1 MYISMRWMGGW
12 GGCLGGGQGSELAAA
27 AGGGRRHCWVYY
39 LVIDYLSTVDYL
51 CTVDYRDWCVGAID
65 ACLRSPTCDM
75 RHATCKR
82 ETHAH
87 RASMGIEGGLGM
99 GYHCKKGKLSIGTYC
114 LLLAAAR
121 PRRGPCKP
129 TCTCA
134 TRGRRALRLEMLLE
148 FPSLHYTSTVD
159 RKQASS
165 CLHGWI
171 DCTKMLPTLD

>member
-1 MYISMRWMGGW
+1 MRWMGGW

-27 AGGGRRHCWVYY
+27 AGGGRRHCWVYC
-39 LVIDYLSTVDYL
+39 LLYL
-51 CTVDYRDWCVGAID
+51 CTVDYLVTGASID

-82 ETHAH
+82 ETRNAKRETHAH
-87 RASMGIEGGLGM
+87 RASMGTEGGLGM
-99 GYHCKKGKLSIGTYC
+99 GYHCKKGRLSIGTYY

-121 PRRGPCKP
+121 LRRGPCKP

-134 TRGRRALRLEMLLE
+134 TRGRRALRLDMLLE
-148 FPSLHYTSTVD
+148 FPSHHYTSTVD

-165 CLHGWI
+165 CLHG
-171 DCTKMLPTLD
+171 